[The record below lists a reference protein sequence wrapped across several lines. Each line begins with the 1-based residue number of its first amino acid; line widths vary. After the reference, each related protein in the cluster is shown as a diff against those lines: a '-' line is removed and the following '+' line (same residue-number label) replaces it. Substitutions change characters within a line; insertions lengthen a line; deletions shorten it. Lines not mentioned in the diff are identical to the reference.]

1 MLRCQRLNFNSQTV
15 LRSTGLLETAE
26 QTATVEANETALEHG
41 SGLGL
46 WLVYWLAE
54 KSEADLEFDD
64 SKRGGSAVSIIFRT
78 PTADNPRLEA
88 AAERDRQRGC
98 GRDRRRDQM
107 KQTTSLFDTPG
118 SSCAVPANRA
128 TRRHRAQTRV

>member
-78 PTADNPRLEA
+78 PAADNPRLEA
-88 AAERDRQRGC
+88 AAERETDSEDADGTD
-98 GRDRRRDQM
+98 GET
-107 KQTTSLFDTPG
+107 K
-118 SSCAVPANRA
+118 
-128 TRRHRAQTRV
+128 

>member
-54 KSEADLEFDD
+54 KSEADLQFDD
-64 SKRGGSAVSIIFRT
+64 SDLGGSAVSLVFKT
-78 PTADNPRLEA
+78 PA
-88 AAERDRQRGC
+88 AADERLGNE
-98 GRDRRRDQM
+98 
-107 KQTTSLFDTPG
+107 T
-118 SSCAVPANRA
+118 
-128 TRRHRAQTRV
+128 HRTVS